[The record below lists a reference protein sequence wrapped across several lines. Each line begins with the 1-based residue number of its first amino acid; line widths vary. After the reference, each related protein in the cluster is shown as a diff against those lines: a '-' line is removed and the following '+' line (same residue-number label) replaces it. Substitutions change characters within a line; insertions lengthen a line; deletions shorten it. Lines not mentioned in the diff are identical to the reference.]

1 MLRGISL
8 TAALLLL
15 AVPAMAQDNCVVPYA
30 PSVPK
35 GETATREQILSTRDL
50 VTAFIKASDDYQ
62 RCLLIVVQQEE
73 QAAASEK
80 RAANAVLLAS
90 LEAKQAANQREK
102 VRTGEEL
109 NAAVR
114 AWNTANTAAQ
124 TN

>member
-8 TAALLLL
+8 TAALLLF

-35 GETATREQILSTRDL
+35 GDTATREQILSTRDL

-62 RCLLIVVQQEE
+62 RCLLIVVQREE
-73 QAAASEK
+73 QAAANEK
-80 RAANAVLLAS
+80 RAVNSVLLAS
-90 LEAKQAANQREK
+90 LDAKASANQREK

-114 AWNTANTAAQ
+114 AFNAANTAAP
-124 TN
+124 N